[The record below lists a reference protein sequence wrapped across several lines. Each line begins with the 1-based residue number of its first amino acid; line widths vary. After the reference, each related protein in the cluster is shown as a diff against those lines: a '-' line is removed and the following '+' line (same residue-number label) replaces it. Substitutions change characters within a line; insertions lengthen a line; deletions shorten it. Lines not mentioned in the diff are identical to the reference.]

1 MSLLAAGALAGLAGI
16 VIGLPA
22 LRLTGIYLAIATI
35 AFGFIVQEVLTR
47 WESVTRGNSGITV
60 KSIAVGSF
68 EFDAEWKLYYLA
80 LGLLVLAM
88 AGVMNLLRAPTGR
101 AFVAIRDSEIS
112 AQSMGIHL
120 ARTKT
125 TAFALSAALTG
136 IAGALYAHK
145 LVFVSP
151 EQFGIL
157 LSIELAMMIF
167 IGGIG
172 SLHGAVYGAIFLIAL
187 PQPFGEGSSSGR
199 DRPPDRPGADGV
211 RSDHGARHPVEPLG
225 IYGRWLKMRHYLE
238 TFPLYKKDSF
248 RRQKTFMKS
257 ERLVSPM
264 SLLRVENLSISFG
277 GVKAVDGVG
286 FEVNEGE
293 VFTIIGPNGAGK
305 TTVFNLISRIYP
317 PTSGRMLFGDTALER
332 VAPHRVAGLGIA
344 RTFQNIELFEH
355 ATVLDNLLI
364 GRHCHRSTGLLQEL
378 LLPAPG
384 APRGARRP
392 RGGREGDR
400 SPRSRALPR
409 SARRRP
415 AVRRA
420 QGGRARARA
429 RGAPKL
435 LLLDEPS
442 SGLNTEETDDMAWW
456 IRDIKEEL
464 GVTVLMIEHDM
475 GLVGRVSDRV
485 LALNYGK

>member
-1 MSLLAAGALAGLAGI
+1 MRFIFKTTYEQDIRLVKHGGQAFWYGLLGLALAAAPLLSEYYLSQLTFVCIYALVGVGLMLLTGYTGQISLGHAAFLAVGAYTEAVLQAKGVPFGVSLLAAGALAGLAGL

-47 WESVTRGNSGITV
+47 WESVTRGSSGITV
-60 KSIAVGSF
+60 KSISIGSF
-68 EFDAEWKLYYLA
+68 QFDAEWKLYYLA

-101 AFVAIRDSEIS
+101 AFVAIRDSEVS

-187 PQPFGEGSSSGR
+187 PQLIAVAKDHLPAAIGHQTGLEPTVFGLIM
-199 DRPPDRPGADGV
+199 V
-211 RSDHGARHPVEPLG
+211 LVILFEPLG
-225 IYGRWLKMRHYLE
+225 IYGRWLKVRHYLE

-257 ERLVSPM
+257 ERL
-264 SLLRVENLSISFG
+264 R
-277 GVKAVDGVG
+277 
-286 FEVNEGE
+286 
-293 VFTIIGPNGAGK
+293 
-305 TTVFNLISRIYP
+305 
-317 PTSGRMLFGDTALER
+317 
-332 VAPHRVAGLGIA
+332 
-344 RTFQNIELFEH
+344 
-355 ATVLDNLLI
+355 
-364 GRHCHRSTGLLQEL
+364 
-378 LLPAPG
+378 
-384 APRGARRP
+384 
-392 RGGREGDR
+392 
-400 SPRSRALPR
+400 
-409 SARRRP
+409 
-415 AVRRA
+415 
-420 QGGRARARA
+420 
-429 RGAPKL
+429 
-435 LLLDEPS
+435 
-442 SGLNTEETDDMAWW
+442 
-456 IRDIKEEL
+456 
-464 GVTVLMIEHDM
+464 
-475 GLVGRVSDRV
+475 
-485 LALNYGK
+485 